1 MTASIK
7 SLDSHHRGDNKKQK
21 NCKSPPDN
29 CCNAILNTNAN
40 TQMWILRIR
49 HTGPLYLCR
58 PLCLSLLYC
67 PLRYSVSVPL
77 LSTKATLSTLWFEF
91 FFSFSLSLS
100 LSLFLCTYVHISPR
114 ACVCVGSFESNR
126 TNNLHL
132 AFCEDKG
139 RFNST
144 VPTKPFEIFPP
155 LFLILFFF
163 WFLNFV
169 IFFFIRLSSLYTS
182 PPPLAASPP
191 PRPLWFFFVFCGD
204 VCTRHFSWYQ
214 KASRNWGK
222 RCEGDKA
229 EKATGC
235 ALKSLKPPHCVLCN
249 WVLRLF
255 NAFKCV
261 HKTRAHTHT
270 HTHTHAA
277 RDT

>member
-155 LFLILFFF
+155 LFLILFFLISQF
-163 WFLNFV
+163 RH
-169 IFFFIRLSSLYTS
+169 FFF
-182 PPPLAASPP
+182 
-191 PRPLWFFFVFCGD
+191 
-204 VCTRHFSWYQ
+204 H
-214 KASRNWGK
+214 
-222 RCEGDKA
+222 
-229 EKATGC
+229 
-235 ALKSLKPPHCVLCN
+235 
-249 WVLRLF
+249 
-255 NAFKCV
+255 
-261 HKTRAHTHT
+261 
-270 HTHTHAA
+270 
-277 RDT
+277 